1 MFSNRKVDRIN
12 NTLSQSAVENE
23 LRDCVFRNSNIDSVL
38 AVVMMLDNYD
48 WDWFVGVYNRQIDE

>member
-1 MFSNRKVDRIN
+1 LFSNRKVDRIN